1 MPQAPRRRPP
11 CARAAQTLV
20 RLPAA
25 LGLLMLLGLLLALPA
40 THAGERALELHG
52 HERALR
58 LRPHLDLLADPSD
71 QLRTEQLAAH
81 AAEFRPLSRRHPS
94 GTVLW
99 LRLELRSRAAEP
111 GEWRIEFG
119 LPAAERIELFDAGA
133 AAPRQLGGLGVPL
146 AERSLDHRTPLFA
159 VRLAPGEQR
168 TLYFRV
174 AADQRP
180 NLSARLW
187 DGRDFVR
194 HSHVTT
200 LLLALYFGLL
210 LGLACY
216 NLLVFV
222 ALREPSF
229 LLYVLLVSCFAAAML
244 GFTGLGAQ
252 YLWTGGG
259 PLGVRVLPLGLAL
272 AGACAV
278 LFAASFLDSRSRSPH
293 WRRLLLGALAVQ
305 LALVL
310 AALLLPP
317 PDALRLLAPPALGNL
332 LFLLLFGLRCAR
344 RRIAAAGVF
353 SAALLVLLG
362 GAALLELRHL
372 GLLPGH
378 LVSLDVLLVGSAL
391 AMLLLSVGL
400 AERLNTLKR
409 QMLEA
414 QAATLATQRQS
425 LLALQGQ
432 ERILEQRVAERT
444 EALAAAN
451 ARLQELALRDALTGL
466 ANRMALCQHLEH
478 AWLRAERR
486 HEMLALILLD
496 LDGFKPVNDRY
507 GHQAGDQL
515 LAEVARRLQAG
526 ARAADLVARLGGDEF
541 VVVCEA
547 MGSAEQAEALAARLL
562 ERLAQPFR
570 LSGGEVC
577 IGASIGIGFARPPQG
592 SSDEL
597 LRDADA
603 AMYAAKAA
611 GRNGIRLGRCAAPA
625 LDAAVQRDE
634 S

>member
-11 CARAAQTLV
+11 CAAQTLV

-25 LGLLMLLGLLLALPA
+25 LGLLVLLGLLLALPA
-40 THAGERALELHG
+40 THAGERALALHG

-58 LRPHLDLLADPSD
+58 LRPHLDLLADPSG
-71 QLRTEQLAAH
+71 QLRAEQLAAH

-317 PDALRLLAPPALGNL
+317 PDALRLLAPLALGNL

-378 LVSLDVLLVGSAL
+378 LVSLDMLLVGSAL

-496 LDGFKPVNDRY
+496 LDGFKPVNDTY
-507 GHQAGDQL
+507 GHAVGDAL
-515 LAEVARRLQAG
+515 LVQIAQRLSAALRLSDVIAR
-526 ARAADLVARLGGDEF
+526 VGGDEF
-541 VVVCEA
+541 IGLFPDVGNRDSLTFLGERLLGVFDTPFEVMGHTLSLSCSIGLVVAPTDGDDQDSLLKAADDA
-547 MGSAEQAEALAARLL
+547 MYRAKQAGKRRIHLAAI
-562 ERLAQPFR
+562 
-570 LSGGEVC
+570 GGDRV
-577 IGASIGIGFARPPQG
+577 A
-592 SSDEL
+592 
-597 LRDADA
+597 
-603 AMYAAKAA
+603 
-611 GRNGIRLGRCAAPA
+611 
-625 LDAAVQRDE
+625 
-634 S
+634 